1 MSRRRLAH
9 EKEEVTKLGVV
20 FEPEEGGWHA
30 FIPSIRGCRTSGRS
44 LAEARRNIREAL
56 DANVGVNPDA
66 VGIVAAEAVFDEDVR
81 LPAPLRAALKRYEKA
96 RKKAEAEAANLKTA
110 QNDVA
115 RTLSKALSLRDAGE
129 LIGLSHQGVRNIL
142 KAG

>member
-1 MSRRRLAH
+1 MSRSKLARTF
-9 EKEEVTKLGVV
+9 KVIY
-20 FEPEEGGWHA
+20 EPEPDGSAWNVS
-30 FIPSIRGCRTSGRS
+30 IPSVAGCFTYGRS

-56 DANVGVNPDA
+56 ACCSDVFPDPDE
-66 VGIVAAEAVFDEDVR
+66 AARAAVFEEDVR

-96 RKKAEAEAANLKTA
+96 RKKAEAEAANLKAA

-115 RTLSKALSLRDAGE
+115 RTLSKSLSLRDAGE

>member
-9 EKEEVTKLGVV
+9 EKEVTKLGVV
-20 FEPEEGGWHA
+20 FEPEEGGWHV
-30 FIPSIRGCRTSGRS
+30 FIPSIQGCRTSGRS

-66 VGIVAAEAVFDEDVR
+66 VGIVAADAVFDEDVR
-81 LPAPLRAALKRYEKA
+81 LPVPLRAALKRYEKA
-96 RKKAEAEAANLKTA
+96 RGKAEAEAVNLKAA

-115 RTLSKALSLRDAGE
+115 RALSKALSLRDAGE
-129 LIGLSHQGVRNIL
+129 LIGLSHQGVRNLL